1 MASAESLVRS
11 INRRLS
17 EIENYFG
24 TNSYEYHRVKNV
36 VWQDLGNDLEAL
48 LKYDKGRVSIS
59 RSKRVISAIESQ
71 DGLYDIVNEVW
82 NTIRGFGTLR
92 EQANEY
98 MNYDYFTLKELKNED
113 IKEIIG
119 EMSRNRY
126 RASYV
131 DDDIYDETD
140 DLLAEETKKYG
151 TKKYDEAFYNSLKE
165 VKEIFREKGQ
175 HRDYKYARAEKML
188 QEAKAAHEEF
198 LLNRAL
204 EDGGKPADMGE
215 NE

>member
-17 EIENYFG
+17 EIEKYFG
-24 TNSYEYHRVKNV
+24 SESFEFHRAKNV
-36 VWQDLGNDLEAL
+36 VWQELGGGLESL

-59 RSKRVISAIESQ
+59 RSKRVISEIESQ
-71 DGLYDIVNEVW
+71 GDLYEIVQEVW
-82 NTIRGFGTLR
+82 NTIRGQGTVR
-92 EQANEY
+92 EMANQY
-98 MNYDYFTLKELKNED
+98 MNYDYFTLKELQNAD
-113 IKEIIG
+113 IKETIA

-140 DLLAEETKKYG
+140 DLLAEEAEKLG
-151 TKKYDEAFYNSLKE
+151 TDEYDEAFYNSLKE
-165 VKEIFREKGQ
+165 VKEIFRERGS
-175 HRDYKYARAEKML
+175 HRDYKYARAEQML
-188 QEAKAAHEEF
+188 QQAKAAHEEF
-198 LLNRAL
+198 LVNRIL
-204 EDGGKPADMGE
+204 ENSGEPADMGE